1 LFKEK
6 NLIGMEK
13 DDFVKDDLIGRLIQ
27 KNPLEEPSQGFV
39 DAVMEKIL
47 QAPETIPAKRPFFH
61 WIKSAVPYLIIC
73 LFLVLI
79 FLTSDLAFFQSF
91 PGSDYWYDTLLP
103 YMQNIFAAMKGALSS
118 KYVSMA
124 LLIGISVVFLFLV
137 ERVMSRK
144 GSLRRHTMV

>member
-1 LFKEK
+1 
-6 NLIGMEK
+6 MEK

-27 KNPLEEPSQGFV
+27 KNPLEEPSQDFV

-47 QAPETIPAKRPFFH
+47 QAPETVPAKRPIFS
-61 WIKSAVPYLIIC
+61 WIKSAVPYLVIF

-79 FLTSDLAFFQSF
+79 FLTSDLAFFQSL
-91 PGSDYWYDTLLP
+91 PGSDYWYNTLLP
-103 YMQNIFAAMKGALSS
+103 YLQNIFAAMKGALSS

-144 GSLRRHTMV
+144 GFLRRHTMV

>member
-1 LFKEK
+1 
-6 NLIGMEK
+6 MEK

-47 QAPETIPAKRPFFH
+47 QAPETVPAKRPIFS
-61 WIKSAVPYLIIC
+61 WIKSVVPYLVIF

-79 FLTSDLAFFQSF
+79 FLTSDLAFFQSL
-91 PGSDYWYDTLLP
+91 PGSDYWYNTLLP
-103 YMQNIFAAMKGALSS
+103 YLQNIFAAMKGALSS

-144 GSLRRHTMV
+144 GFLRRHTMV